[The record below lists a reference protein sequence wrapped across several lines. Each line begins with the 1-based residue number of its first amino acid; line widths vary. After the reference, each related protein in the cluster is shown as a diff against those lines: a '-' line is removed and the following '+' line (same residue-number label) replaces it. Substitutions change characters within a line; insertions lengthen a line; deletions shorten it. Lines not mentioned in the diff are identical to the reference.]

1 MSSLR
6 KLIRCG
12 GKRTAS
18 KETEQ
23 NMDSREFQFTFYG
36 LMIVW
41 VIITAYVISLALR
54 ERRLKQE
61 LDRVRRMVEKS

>member
-1 MSSLR
+1 
-6 KLIRCG
+6 
-12 GKRTAS
+12 
-18 KETEQ
+18 
-23 NMDSREFQFTFYG
+23 MDPREFQFTFYG

-41 VIITAYVISLALR
+41 LIITVYVISLAMR

>member
-1 MSSLR
+1 
-6 KLIRCG
+6 
-12 GKRTAS
+12 
-18 KETEQ
+18 
-23 NMDSREFQFTFYG
+23 

-41 VIITAYVISLALR
+41 LIITAYVISLAMR

>member
-1 MSSLR
+1 
-6 KLIRCG
+6 
-12 GKRTAS
+12 
-18 KETEQ
+18 
-23 NMDSREFQFTFYG
+23 MDSREFQFTFYG

>member
-1 MSSLR
+1 
-6 KLIRCG
+6 
-12 GKRTAS
+12 
-18 KETEQ
+18 
-23 NMDSREFQFTFYG
+23 MDPREFQFTFYG

-41 VIITAYVISLALR
+41 LCIAVYVITLATR

>member
-1 MSSLR
+1 
-6 KLIRCG
+6 
-12 GKRTAS
+12 
-18 KETEQ
+18 
-23 NMDSREFQFTFYG
+23 MDPREFQFTFYG

-41 VIITAYVISLALR
+41 LIITVYVLSLAMR

>member
-1 MSSLR
+1 
-6 KLIRCG
+6 
-12 GKRTAS
+12 
-18 KETEQ
+18 
-23 NMDSREFQFTFYG
+23 MDPRDFQFTFYG

-41 VIITAYVISLALR
+41 LIITVYVISLAMR